1 MELKEEEPE
10 KLKEEELKEELEEE
24 LKEELKEELE
34 AEELKAA
41 VIPPYGMIPMDAKCT
56 VELVK
61 NIPIKFRDSII
72 IDKIKYVIY
81 SMDNRTNE
89 IINSITPLLTDNQA
103 SEIADGVYCY
113 IIGLRPDESIH
124 IWYKRVISFNE
135 IQTTHLNIMQELCN
149 RHEITHYIY
158 AGEFIKHRGNEESV
172 REPVKRHRDDSDD
185 LPLEKQHKTSRGKDK
200 ITSVDSKIT
209 SVDSTID
216 VNFLSGTYMLF
227 KIEPEAPTPEQEI
240 FVTYIFADTFPESR
254 IHIDKN
260 KISFIKKTSP
270 YTNMTK
276 EKLSLYISADA
287 AIYRFDTKNPEEKD
301 RYDELVELL
310 KPESRQPTKA
320 EFIEHFGRYLLT
332 HETALGLLKQPW
344 NKTYKKRRHRR
355 NRTRVRTRVRT
366 RIRTRSKNRLSK
378 HKSRLHTRTRKV

>member
-1 MELKEEEPE
+1 MELKAEP
-10 KLKEEELKEELEEE
+10 
-24 LKEELKEELE
+24 

-113 IIGLRPDESIH
+113 IIGLKPDESIH

-185 LPLEKQHKTSRGKDK
+185 LPLEKQYKTLKGKNKITSVDSKITSVDSKITSVDSK

-310 KPESRQPTKA
+310 KPESRQPTKRD
-320 EFIEHFGRYLLT
+320 FIEHFGRYLLT

-355 NRTRVRTRVRT
+355 NRTRE
-366 RIRTRSKNRLSK
+366 RTRSKNRLSK